1 VPRRKKTSE
10 NRAIRGGNWNNTE
23 NNLRSSNRN
32 NNTPTNSNNNIG
44 FRVARPVS
52 APPVQSGG
60 APQQKL
66 PARTAASQI
75 EEGMPQPCRVQGPP
89 GRPGCPL
96 KSGQPKKRRPAAVSR
111 RPKAAAGYSA

>member
-66 PARTAASQI
+66 PARTAASNL
-75 EEGMPQPCRVQGPP
+75 GCLSRAGFRDHRGVQGV
-89 GRPGCPL
+89 RH
-96 KSGQPKKRRPAAVSR
+96 KRAAKEAAPR
-111 RPKAAAGYSA
+111 RGE